1 MRSRKHV
8 SRSYHVARA
17 IASLTVAFS
26 LSVVPANAGLLDG
39 APREAITTSIKDAF
53 PVAHVLGRFLQGI
66 TPVASRS
73 TRFQSGHFRMRL
85 QSYCLHAGT
94 YGPTKGDGYLL
105 APLKGDRAPLIRSIM
120 ERSVAHPEIQ
130 QHDIQQ
136 LIWGIEAY
144 TPFQDY
150 SPDFQDR
157 IRPLLTAPELSS
169 MSANRDAVKN
179 IARGILSSIVPAEV
193 TNTISQVQ
201 SWRDKITN
209 PSLAFPEL
217 EQLAV
222 LRGKAPIGE
231 GSREVPAGPWSYAGN
246 GTYLRFFPES
256 YATTNVEVFR
266 PPTYSITLDDIG
278 RATHLSSGGY
288 TVDATYAARPDLISF
303 QGAMIRSWRF
313 KTLRLTGPKSGQTA
327 LLNNRGYVL
336 DSRDVAYTRHGSSVH
351 TAMTLP
357 LRVASLDMIGIAVTG
372 DDVVKGVER
381 VYDAKGKFDAAKD
394 SAEAAGN
401 EPDAKKAGDELTG
414 VEHLAGGLHDIV
426 AGNPY
431 YWIGDTYAKVA
442 IIAAGA
448 AATLEGKPKDAPG
461 NDASNEANW
470 DYGPNLAQ
478 PANTSQ
484 QRLGVSGRF
493 AP

>member
-1 MRSRKHV
+1 MHFCKRTARRHIARK
-8 SRSYHVARA
+8 
-17 IASLTVAFS
+17 IASS
-26 LSVVPANAGLLDG
+26 SVICCLLVTPTNASLLDG
-39 APREAITTSIKDAF
+39 TPREAITTSIKDAM
-53 PVAHVLGRFLQGI
+53 PIAQLLGRFLQGI
-66 TPVASRS
+66 TPVESRS
-73 TRFQSGHFRMRL
+73 TRFPPGYFRMRL

-130 QHDIQQ
+130 QQDIQQ

-150 SPDFQDR
+150 ASEFQNR
-157 IRPLLTAPELSS
+157 IRPLLTSAEISS
-169 MSANRDAVKN
+169 MSANREPVKN
-179 IARGILSSIVPAEV
+179 VTRSILGSLIPAQIS
-193 TNTISQVQ
+193 NTVSQVQ
-201 SWRDKITN
+201 RWRDKITN
-209 PSLAFPEL
+209 PALAFPEL

-231 GSREVPAGPWSYAGN
+231 GSREIPAGPWSYAGN
-246 GTYLRFFPES
+246 GAYVRFFPES
-256 YATTNVEVFR
+256 YAITNVEVFR
-266 PPTYSITLDDIG
+266 PPSYSIRLDDIG

-288 TVDATYAARPDLISF
+288 TIDATYAARPDSTSF
-303 QGAMIRSWRF
+303 KGAMIRSWRF
-313 KTLRLTGPKSGQTA
+313 KTLRLSGPKSGQTK
-327 LLNNRGYVL
+327 LFVDRGYVL

-351 TAMTLP
+351 SAINMP
-357 LRVASLDMIGIAVTG
+357 IQVASLSLLRIALTG
-372 DDVVKGVER
+372 DDSVKFVER
-381 VYDAKGKFDAAKD
+381 IYDAKGKLDAAND
-394 SAEAAGN
+394 SVDVLGP
-401 EPDAKKAGDELTG
+401 EPDAKKAGDDLTG
-414 VEHLAGGLHDIV
+414 ATHLAGGLHDIV

-448 AATLEGKPKDAPG
+448 AATLEGKPQDAPG

-470 DYGPNLAQ
+470 DYGPNLAE

-484 QRLGVSGRF
+484 QRLGVSSRS
-493 AP
+493 AQ